1 MAPAAELDSVD
12 LEILRLLQNDA
23 RITNK
28 ELAAAVR
35 IAPSTCL
42 DRVARL
48 RSIGV
53 VLGQTIRVDPE
64 RLGRPLDALIS
75 LRIQPHRRELVD
87 PFVTHVLGLPETRAL
102 YNLAGPDD
110 YLVHVSTAGAGDLQ
124 RLVLDAFA
132 SRDEVSRVHTTLI
145 FQQWAGGPLLPP
157 GAAPP
162 TSGGRTS
169 GSRSGGRVDTE

>member
-1 MAPAAELDSVD
+1 MSDAAELDSID

-23 RITNK
+23 RMANK

-35 IAPSTCL
+35 VAPSTCL

-53 VLGQTIRVDPE
+53 ILGQTIRVDPE

-75 LRIQPHRRELVD
+75 LRIQPHRRELVE
-87 PFVTHVLGLPETRAL
+87 PFVSHVLGLPETRAL

-110 YLVHVSTAGAGDLQ
+110 YLVHVSTAGAADLQ
-124 RLVLDAFA
+124 RLVLDEFA
-132 SRDEVSRVHTTLI
+132 SRDEVSRVQTTLI
-145 FQQWAGGPLLPP
+145 FQQWSGGPLLPP
-157 GAAPP
+157 A
-162 TSGGRTS
+162 
-169 GSRSGGRVDTE
+169 GSA